1 MAFKSYSWV
10 IGTTSFRVSQLN
22 YKIER
27 QLELLKQFWDINPNL
42 SWNNSTQEKF
52 YDFLKNNNF
61 VQGDAPRKGKDA
73 REITSGLVDI
83 GVLDSSRKL
92 TEVGLKIEGLLN
104 KERIKNNIFYIDDDS
119 YDYLLQFLKLQIDES
134 GIKIKPFIALIYMLE
149 KLEYLTYDEFTYL
162 LPLCKNKYDVRK
174 MVENIKANRNG
185 FDIDNI
191 IVNKIYD
198 MDNYLQ
204 ALEYFRKDYPVT
216 EKTFET
222 IGMNRKSVVYDHPYL
237 NVYNELVNLVF
248 HLRHNSFEERKDS
261 YNKLYDYTEKI
272 SGKAQSFW
280 MSYLFMNYS
289 KKNINEEFDA
299 KFKDLDISTVKNIID
314 FKKVFF
320 ERLHIIKWKVN
331 LKEYFDLNKR
341 YFSLTDIVKFNDE
354 KIQLD
359 LLPKYYFENIIDDL
373 LDESMIENNKKYN
386 QIFESYLP
394 INSISNKYTTDINQT
409 IEKINKQLNTN
420 LSISNIN
427 TYLENEK
434 IKDFNKLID
443 EKFDDNTIV
452 RLLSQIKVR
461 DDIEVISYVTDNADV
476 PTIFEYILGIVW
488 YKISGRNGNILKYM
502 NLSLDANLLPKTHAG
517 GGMADIV
524 YEYDETDKFPKHNL
538 LIEATISESTGQ
550 RHMEMEPVSRHLGE
564 DINKT
569 NNENDYALFIAPNL
583 EERVILDFRNMR
595 TIFYPKTN
603 GEYING
609 LKIIPIDSDLII
621 KIISKNKKYDYLY
634 DVFDKAYNSTIP
646 DPNWFEKE
654 IVEKI

>member
-27 QLELLKQFWDINPNL
+27 QLELLKQFWNINPSL

-52 YDFLKNNNF
+52 YDFLKSNNF
-61 VQGDAPRKGKDA
+61 IQGDAPRKDKDA

-92 TEVGLKIEGLLN
+92 TEVGSKIEGLLN

-191 IVNKIYD
+191 IVDKIYD

-222 IGMNRKSVVYDHPYL
+222 IGMNRKSVAYDHPYL

-248 HLRHNSFEERKDS
+248 HLRHNSFEERKNS
-261 YNKLYDYTEKI
+261 YTKLYDYTEKI
-272 SGKAQSFW
+272 SGNAKALW
-280 MSYLFMNYS
+280 MNYLFMNYS
-289 KKNINEEFDA
+289 KKNINEEFDV
-299 KFKDLDISTVKNIID
+299 KFKDLEISTVKNIID
-314 FKKVFF
+314 FKIAFF

-354 KIQLD
+354 KVQLD
-359 LLPKYYFENIIDDL
+359 MLPKYYFENIIDDL
-373 LDESMIENNKKYN
+373 LDESIIEDNEKYN
-386 QIFESYLP
+386 KIFESYLP
-394 INSISNKYTTDINQT
+394 INGISNKYTIDINQ
-409 IEKINKQLNTN
+409 IIAKINKQLNTN

-452 RLLSQIKVR
+452 RLLSQIKAR

-488 YKISGRNGNILKYM
+488 YKISGRTGNILKYM

-524 YEYDETDKFPKHNL
+524 YEYDDTDKFPKHNL

-569 NNENDYALFIAPNL
+569 NNKNDYALFIAPNL

-595 TIFYPKTN
+595 TRFYPKTN

-654 IVEKI
+654 IVEKL